1 MAMLLVVVAVVVV
14 SLSLVLMTIS
24 VTMSRSMV
32 QAPDT
37 MVAGFHLHFSSP
49 VRKVAIL
56 WATLRP
62 AEQVSLR
69 SGFH

>member
-1 MAMLLVVVAVVVV
+1 MAMLLVVVAVVV
-14 SLSLVLMTIS
+14 SLSLVLMRIS
-24 VTMSRSMV
+24 VTISRSMV

-49 VRKVAIL
+49 VRKVEML

-62 AEQVSLR
+62 AEQVSLKL
-69 SGFH
+69 GFH